1 MSGSKG
7 LMLEQIPD
15 AGLAPESVSV
25 RLAQNPAEIF
35 AAQKLRYQVFYEECG
50 AIPTNSSAMERRD
63 FDKYDDMADHLLA
76 IDPSRGPKPEDYIIG
91 TYRLIRQDRIPSG
104 QSFYTSGEF
113 NIMPFLTC
121 GGKLLELGRSCIL
134 APYRTRQMLQRLWQG
149 ITAYVTDH
157 NIDLMFGCASFH
169 GTDVDAIQKQLAY
182 LYHFHRAPK
191 ELCPTGIPGRCV
203 DMNRYPKDA
212 LDQKAIFQTLP
223 SLIKG
228 YLRIGAMIG
237 DGAYIDHQF
246 NTIDVCIVMPTF
258 AMSEKYLKHWERL
271 NERPMPKKSEFAERL
286 PKILKQA
293 EEVSS

>member
-1 MSGSKG
+1 
-7 LMLEQIPD
+7 MLKHIPD
-15 AGLAPESVSV
+15 LGPAPESVSV
-25 RLAQNPAEIF
+25 RLARNSEEIF
-35 AAQKLRYQVFYEECG
+35 AAQKLRYAVFYEECG
-50 AIPTNSSAMERRD
+50 AIPSNTAANERRD
-63 FDKYDDMADHLLA
+63 FDKYDDMADHLIA
-76 IDPSRGPKPEDYIIG
+76 IDPARGSMPEEYIIG

-113 NIMPFLTC
+113 DIMPFLTC

-134 APYRTRQMLQRLWQG
+134 AEYRTRQMLQRMWQG

-182 LYHFHRAPK
+182 LYHFHKAPK
-191 ELCPTGIPGRCV
+191 ELCPTGLPGRCV

-212 LDQKAIFQTLP
+212 IDQKAVFQTLP

-246 NTIDVCIVMPTF
+246 NTIDVCIVMPTY
-258 AMSEKYLKHWERL
+258 ALAERYLKHWERL
-271 NERPMPKKSEFAERL
+271 NERPLPKKSAFAEKL
-286 PKILKQA
+286 PEILKRA
-293 EEVSS
+293 EEIKA

>member
-1 MSGSKG
+1 
-7 LMLEQIPD
+7 MLEQIPD
-15 AGLAPESVSV
+15 SGPSSKEMPETVSV
-25 RLAQNPAEIF
+25 RLAETPEEIL
-35 AAQKLRYQVFYEECG
+35 AAQRLRYKVFYEECG

-63 FDKYDDMADHLLA
+63 FDKYDDMADHL
-76 IDPSRGPKPEDYIIG
+76 ITVDPTRGTNPEDYIIG

-134 APYRTRQMLQRLWQG
+134 PEYRTRQMLQRMWQG

-182 LYHFHRAPK
+182 LYHFHKAP
-191 ELCPTGIPGRCV
+191 EALCPTGLPGRCV
-203 DMNRYPKDA
+203 DMNRYPKEA
-212 LDQKAIFQTLP
+212 LDAREIFHSLP

-228 YLRIGAMIG
+228 YLRVGAMIG

-246 NTIDVCIVMPTF
+246 NTIDVCIVMPTY
-258 AMSEKYLKHWERL
+258 ALSEKYLKHWERQ
-271 NERPMPKKSEFAERL
+271 NGRPMPKKSSFAKKL
-286 PKILKQA
+286 PEILGHKEKVA
-293 EEVSS
+293 S